1 MEVREMIVNAYL
13 KVTQKQWED
22 IKEKYVEPNMYH
34 IVSSSKRKC
43 KRCDGCSAY
52 NPCTTYE
59 GYCAEVEGLV
69 DRNSTCNS
77 INIYIL
83 IKNCQLVQYNYIKIF
98 CIQLFN

>member
-1 MEVREMIVNAYL
+1 MIVNAYL

-52 NPCTTYE
+52 NTCTTYE
-59 GYCAEVEGLV
+59 GSCTEVEGLV
-69 DRNSTCNS
+69 DRNSTCES
-77 INIYIL
+77 WH
-83 IKNCQLVQYNYIKIF
+83 
-98 CIQLFN
+98 

>member
-1 MEVREMIVNAYL
+1 MIVNAYL

-52 NPCTTYE
+52 NY
-59 GYCAEVEGLV
+59 
-69 DRNSTCNS
+69 SFW
-77 INIYIL
+77 IL
-83 IKNCQLVQYNYIKIF
+83 IKNIGEIHF
-98 CIQLFN
+98 

>member
-1 MEVREMIVNAYL
+1 MIVNAYL

-52 NPCTTYE
+52 N
-59 GYCAEVEGLV
+59 VWM
-69 DRNSTCNS
+69 
-77 INIYIL
+77 
-83 IKNCQLVQYNYIKIF
+83 
-98 CIQLFN
+98 

>member
-1 MEVREMIVNAYL
+1 MIVFQKMRLSSSDKFKISLERNEEKMIVNVYL

-34 IVSSSKRKC
+34 IVSDSKRKH

-59 GYCAEVEGLV
+59 GYCTEVEGLV
-69 DRNSTCNS
+69 DRNSTCKS
-77 INIYIL
+77 WH
-83 IKNCQLVQYNYIKIF
+83 
-98 CIQLFN
+98 